1 MPTEAEWEYAA
12 RGGQNS
18 RGYKYAGSNDLNEV
32 GWYDGNSDEKTHP
45 VGEKKPNELGLYDM
59 SGNVWEWCLDWYEST
74 PAGALDPLGSASGSL
89 RVPRG
94 GSWINLARYC
104 RSADRISNTP
114 DYRNYSLGF
123 RLSRTLP

>member
-1 MPTEAEWEYAA
+1 MWLRQGA
-12 RGGQNS
+12 
-18 RGYKYAGSNDLNEV
+18 SNDNPNGDTSV
-32 GWYDGNSDEKTHP
+32 GSAK
-45 VGEKKPNELGLYDM
+45 VGSYLPNAWGLYDM
-59 SGNVWEWCLDWYEST
+59 HGNVWEWCLDWYEST